1 MRSKLA
7 AVLLSLSGML
17 GAVKSADATVYEI
30 NFDIQGNPLTG
41 TIVTNDALGTL
52 GVDDFLSWSF
62 QYNGG
67 VPIVG
72 TSASGIIGV
81 DPLSEFGPPLAET
94 LLFDPTITGSVFFK
108 NSSAELSFGPFG
120 LVDWCSITQGSCT
133 SFSRTFDQLTDL
145 TQVPL
150 ETVPGPVAGA
160 GLPGLRRATMSPPPP
175 GAKPTT
181 IRTGRVG

>member
-72 TSASGIIGV
+72 TSASGIIGF
-81 DPLSEFGPPLAET
+81 LSSDHRWLKHCCLIRPSLVLCFSKIH
-94 LLFDPTITGSVFFK
+94 LL
-108 NSSAELSFGPFG
+108 
-120 LVDWCSITQGSCT
+120 
-133 SFSRTFDQLTDL
+133 
-145 TQVPL
+145 
-150 ETVPGPVAGA
+150 
-160 GLPGLRRATMSPPPP
+160 
-175 GAKPTT
+175 
-181 IRTGRVG
+181 